1 MLVSDIT
8 SQSLKLKNVAYMK
21 KEQLE
26 KIGASTAKRSS
37 SSFFFKNMLK
47 HEENFAWS
55 CNGQCET
62 DIRS

>member
-1 MLVSDIT
+1 
-8 SQSLKLKNVAYMK
+8 MK

-26 KIGASTAKRSS
+26 KIGASTAERSS
-37 SSFFFKNMLK
+37 SSFFLKNMLK